1 MKKITLRLF
10 VALVMS
16 TLLLSCSAEDDGIF
30 IGSESSVVK
39 DITLTYST
47 FEYQVLDL
55 VNDYRET
62 QGLNKL
68 PILNLISR
76 EAKGHTDYMIETG
89 EINHNNFS
97 TRSRN
102 LIENASAKI
111 VAENVAYGFGTAQGV
126 VNAWIESDGHR
137 KNIENDSFT
146 DFGISTK
153 RDDQGR
159 YYYTHIFIKR

>member
-68 PILNLISR
+68 PILNLIS
-76 EAKGHTDYMIETG
+76 
-89 EINHNNFS
+89 
-97 TRSRN
+97 
-102 LIENASAKI
+102 
-111 VAENVAYGFGTAQGV
+111 
-126 VNAWIESDGHR
+126 
-137 KNIENDSFT
+137 
-146 DFGISTK
+146 
-153 RDDQGR
+153 
-159 YYYTHIFIKR
+159 